1 MLKLIIV
8 DDEGRRT
15 VVPFIRQEI
24 TIGRQ
29 EGNTIRLTERNV
41 SRHHARL
48 LRRNGSIV
56 VEDLGSYNGVR
67 VNGERIEG
75 TAELHG
81 GDRVQIGD
89 YELAIDDGAAAVAH
103 DRIPTRELEISPGAK
118 TSPGVASPPSAG
130 EQMAQRP
137 AAAVEQRSQ
146 ADLGPANAPRLIVL
160 NTDLAGREFPCL
172 GTDLKVGRSP
182 DNDIALEHESLS
194 PTQAR
199 LMREPSG
206 EWQIVDL
213 ESSNGV
219 FVNGQT
225 FGVAR
230 LRDGDVLQLGEVKLK
245 FEAAPEAKDIGAAP
259 SRRSAAYL
267 GNRSLVAALVLLAIA
282 VAAAYFLTRKEGS
295 PPIAENRTPNEAV
308 PPRPE
313 ATESA
318 PPPLEARTPPMPAPA
333 EMAQLDEK
341 LKLATA
347 AMAQRDFQK
356 AIEILQSIKSEDGSR
371 PEQVKEP
378 LSRANAELSAGRKI
392 DLARKSLAAGKLDET
407 VRLLQESAGTTA
419 FAKEHAQL
427 QARAEASSRA
437 PQRKKERDLKLARV
451 TKAKPPPEPLADAEA
466 EGDPAEKLYEEGTGL
481 YRKGQYTDA
490 AGALNQCLKV
500 NPVLAKCHMALASTY
515 AKLKE
520 PELGAQHYRRFIE
533 LAPDDPQA
541 ARVKLLLEQYEAS
554 KELGR

>member
-24 TIGRQ
+24 TIGRL

-75 TAELHG
+75 SAELRG

-89 YELAIDDGAAAVAH
+89 YELAIDDGAAPVAH
-103 DRIPTRELEISPGAK
+103 DRIPTRELEISPAAK
-118 TSPGVASPPSAG
+118 TSPGTAPPRPAPPSD
-130 EQMAQRP
+130 E
-137 AAAVEQRSQ
+137 
-146 ADLGPANAPRLIVL
+146 NTPRLLVL
-160 NTDLAGREFPCL
+160 NTDLAGLEFSCL

-182 DNDIALEHESLS
+182 DNDIVLEHESLS

-199 LMREPSG
+199 LMQEPSG

-230 LRDGDVLQLGEVKLK
+230 LRDGDLLQLGDVKLK
-245 FEAAPEAKDIGAAP
+245 FEAPPQATDIGNAP
-259 SRRSAAYL
+259 PLKSVGRL
-267 GNRSLVAALVLLAIA
+267 GNRWLLAAVVLLAIA
-282 VAAAYFLTRKEGS
+282 VAVFLTRKESG
-295 PPIAENRTPNEAV
+295 PPVAEKRTPEAAESV
-308 PPRPE
+308 LPPPE
-313 ATESA
+313 AAA
-318 PPPLEARTPPMPAPA
+318 PPTPA
-333 EMAQLDEK
+333 EPSQLDEK
-341 LKLATA
+341 LRLANA

-356 AIEILQSIKSEDGSR
+356 AIEILVSIKSEDGSH
-371 PEQVKEP
+371 PEQVNEP
-378 LSRANAELSAGRKI
+378 LSRANAELSAEKNI
-392 DLARKSLAAGKLDET
+392 ALAQKSLIAGKLDET
-407 VRLLQESAGTTA
+407 FRLLQESAGTVA
-419 FAKEHAQL
+419 FANEHAQL
-427 QARAEASSRA
+427 QALAEASNRA
-437 PQRKKERDLKLARV
+437 LLRKKDRDLKLSRL
-451 TKAKPPPEPLADAEA
+451 TKAKPPDKLAAA
-466 EGDPAEKLYEEGTGL
+466 AAVMDPAEKFYEEGTGL
-481 YRKGQYTDA
+481 YRRGQYADA
-490 AGALNQCLKV
+490 ASALNQCVRV
-500 NPVLAKCHMALASTY
+500 NPDLAKCHMALASTY

-520 PELGAQHYRRFIE
+520 PELGAEHYRRFIQ

-541 ARVKLLLEQYEAS
+541 ARVKMLLEAYEAS